1 MWLKYV
7 SFRLFDRNV
16 LDIPYLV
23 KRLFSRKA
31 RLVQIVSRD
40 TYWLIHVMNS
50 IIVIV
55 QN

>member
-40 TYWLIHVMNS
+40 TLIHVMNS